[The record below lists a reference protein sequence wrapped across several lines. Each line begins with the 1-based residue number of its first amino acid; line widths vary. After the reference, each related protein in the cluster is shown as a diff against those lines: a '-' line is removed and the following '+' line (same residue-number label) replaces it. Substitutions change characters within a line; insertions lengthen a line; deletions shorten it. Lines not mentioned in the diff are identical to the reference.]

1 MRGRGHMARSGDV
14 TESDL
19 YAFMMTAG
27 AAERVARYR
36 QEAKKFRRLAQAETE
51 GSPIRGELLEVAKQ
65 YDDLANGLIPPE
77 T

>member
-1 MRGRGHMARSGDV
+1 MHGSGQMARSGDV

-36 QEAKKFRRLAQAETE
+36 QEAEKFRQLAQAESE
-51 GSPIRGELLEVAKQ
+51 LSPIRGELLEIAKQ
-65 YDDLANGLIPPE
+65 YEDLANGLIPPE
-77 T
+77 

>member
-1 MRGRGHMARSGDV
+1 MARSGDV

-19 YAFMMTAG
+19 YAFMMTVG

-36 QEAKKFRRLAQAETE
+36 QEAEKFRRLAQAETE